1 MVKFKTI
8 KICVVLFICTLSIQS
23 CAYRRIGDLTVV
35 STRNIDSKTD
45 YKLIEKYVVGK
56 AKSKHDDVLQAAIE
70 AAIKKIP
77 EGEYLT
83 NVRIYI
89 KPSGRKVKVE
99 GDVWGI
105 PKVDKN
111 IILSAKDTIHYTVGS
126 KVTFK
131 ASNGKLNTG
140 KIVGLNTTVAIVE
153 YEVLF
158 GKLKKIEVKFEDL
171 TVVH

>member
-1 MVKFKTI
+1 MKNI
-8 KICVVLFICTLSIQS
+8 KSTQLILALCTSLLFIHS

-45 YKLIEKYVVGK
+45 YKLIQKYVFGK
-56 AKSKHDDVLQAAIE
+56 AKSKHDDVLQQAIDN
-70 AAIKKIP
+70 AVKKVP

-89 KPSGRKVKVE
+89 KPSGKKVKVE

-111 IILSAKDTIHYTVGS
+111 IILAAKDTIHYSVGS

-131 ASNGKLNTG
+131 NSKGKLSTG
-140 KIVGLNTTVAIVE
+140 KIVGVNKSVAIVE
-153 YEVLF
+153 YEAMF
-158 GKLKKIEVKFEDL
+158 GKLKKIEVKYEEL
-171 TVVH
+171 TVVN

>member
-1 MVKFKTI
+1 MKNANTT
-8 KICVVLFICTLSIQS
+8 KIFILLFTVAITIQS
-23 CAYRRIGDLTVV
+23 CAFRRIGDLTVV

-56 AKSKHDDVLQAAIE
+56 AKSKHDDVLQQAIDN
-70 AAIKKIP
+70 AIKKVP
-77 EGEYLT
+77 DGEYLT

-89 KPSGRKVKVE
+89 KPSGRKIKLE

-111 IILSAKDTIHYTVGS
+111 IILAAKDTIHYGVGS
-126 KVTFK
+126 QVTFK
-131 ASNGKLNTG
+131 SSNGKLNTG
-140 KIVGLNTTVAIVE
+140 KIVGINKTVAIVE

-158 GKLKKIEVKFEDL
+158 GKLKKIEVRYEDL
-171 TVVH
+171 TVVN